1 LNELEARED
10 FDAAR
15 FQAFRRAVGRVL
27 TGRGRSIVPLDR
39 ILASAGLE
47 GRSDTGVQEIPLNKV
62 VASASGAR
70 QRDFDSAFLPL
81 SRRLRDRW
89 SRVYAAHLDGATI
102 PPIDVYKLG
111 DRYYVIDGHH
121 RVSVF
126 RRLGHDTIRANVTEV
141 RTRAPIGPEVDPA
154 DLLRAAEYAR
164 FLKETELDRVRPE
177 ARLEVSRLGRYDE
190 ILDHILGH
198 RYFLGLQQGRE
209 VPMPEAAASWYDTVY
224 LPIANAI
231 REHKVL
237 EHLPGWTEADLYVEI
252 TRRWLAMSKAGGEA
266 GPHAAL
272 HALLEDHP
280 KPWRHRLRP
289 PFIP

>member
-1 LNELEARED
+1 
-10 FDAAR
+10 
-15 FQAFRRAVGRVL
+15 
-27 TGRGRSIVPLDR
+27 
-39 ILASAGLE
+39 
-47 GRSDTGVQEIPLNKV
+47 
-62 VASASGAR
+62 
-70 QRDFDSAFLPL
+70 
-81 SRRLRDRW
+81 
-89 SRVYAAHLDGATI
+89 
-102 PPIDVYKLG
+102 VYKLG

-164 FLKETELDRVRPE
+164 FLKETELDRVRPD
-177 ARLEVSRLGRYDE
+177 ARLEVSRLGRYAE
-190 ILDHILGH
+190 ILEHILGH
-198 RYFLGLQQGRE
+198 RYFLGLQRGRE
-209 VPMPEAAASWYDTVY
+209 VPMPEAAASWYDAVY
-224 LPIANAI
+224 RPIARAI

-237 EHLPGWTEADLYVEI
+237 EQLPGWTETDLYVEI
-252 TRRWLAMSKAGGEA
+252 TRRWLAMSEAGAEA